1 MKRTLVSIATALLGA
16 FYRLCRLGGV
26 RKRIV
31 CLSRQSNDVPLDF
44 QLLAECVK
52 REHPGYEVV
61 ILARA
66 VEGMP
71 AYCLHMLTQV
81 RYIAT
86 SEAVVLDS
94 FCIPVGLL
102 RGLIH
107 APVIQMW
114 HSMGNLKHFGYT
126 ALGERE
132 GRSAQEAR
140 LFHMHEGYDSVLI
153 SSLSFADDFAA
164 SMGVRKSLLYE
175 APLPKADVLADPQA
189 VARERARVHAAL
201 PQTAQRENIVYC
213 PTFRRAPASNEA
225 EAMQALL
232 ASIDFSAYNLIFMK
246 HPVSTQRIDDARVL
260 QDYPAG
266 LNMLCVADY
275 VISDYSTVI
284 FEAGLLDVPVYLYA
298 YDWEEYASRRSLA
311 IDVVREVPAL
321 FTADAARIAR
331 AIRAGEFDHGAYARF
346 VARNIAL
353 PSGETCTQRVVRHVF
368 DMIEGKAQ
376 RSET

>member
-1 MKRTLVSIATALLGA
+1 MAAWLLGA

-31 CLSRQSNDVPLDF
+31 CLSRQSDAVPLDF
-44 QLLAECVK
+44 TLLAECVK

-61 ILARA
+61 ILAKA
-66 VEGMP
+66 VKSMP
-71 AYCLHMLTQV
+71 AYCLHMFTQV

-102 RGLIH
+102 RETIQ

-126 ALGERE
+126 ALGEGE
-132 GRSAQEAR
+132 GRTEQEAR

-153 SSLSFADDFAA
+153 SSLAFADDFAA
-164 SMGVRKSLLYE
+164 SMGVPKSLLYE
-175 APLPKADVLADPQA
+175 APLPKADVLASPQA
-189 VARERARVHAAL
+189 VARERERIHAAL
-201 PQTAQRENIVYC
+201 PQTAQRKNIVYC

-225 EAMQALL
+225 EAMRALVE
-232 ASIDFSAYNLIFMK
+232 SIDFGAYNLIFMK

-266 LNMLCVADY
+266 LDLLCVADY

-298 YDWEEYASRRSLA
+298 YDWEEYASRRSLS
-311 IDVVREVPAL
+311 IDIAHEVPAL
-321 FTADAARIAR
+321 FTDDAARIAQ
-331 AIRAGEFDHGAYARF
+331 AIAAEEFDHETYARF

-368 DMIEGKAQ
+368 DMMGDKAQ
-376 RSET
+376 TGA